1 MIRWFVPGIILL
13 LFNVSFAAEQ
23 PVFVEATGEA
33 HMGEM
38 DTPKEVMARAKRDA
52 QNKAVEMAVGKLIKA
67 HTLVSNSQLA
77 EDLVFASVR
86 GTVEK
91 CDVLHEGW
99 DAKDR
104 NLYRVRLKA
113 LVRPMYPEKG
123 EGLSLKV
130 SLSKSVVKEGDEV
143 KIFYQAN
150 SDCYIYVFSIA
161 ADGSVT
167 LLLPNAV
174 HQENAV
180 ASNRAYE
187 FPPNHSA
194 VRLQAQFLPGH
205 EGSAAEERIKIIAT
219 KKKEDI
225 IRLGFREGMFQV
237 YDSRSTGMISD
248 LVKRLNQLEPA
259 EWAEATAV
267 YKIEK

>member
-1 MIRWFVPGIILL
+1 MNRFFIAGIIFVLAT
-13 LFNVSFAAEQ
+13 VSYAAEQ
-23 PVFVEATGEA
+23 PVLVEATGEA
-33 HMGEM
+33 HLGET
-38 DTPKEVMARAKRDA
+38 DTPKEVMARARRDA

-86 GTVEK
+86 GAVEK

-143 KIFYQAN
+143 SIFYQAN

-174 HQENAV
+174 QQENAV
-180 ASNRAYE
+180 LPDRAYE
-187 FPPNHSA
+187 FPPSHSA
-194 VRLQAQFLPGH
+194 VRLQAQFLPGY
-205 EGSAAEERIKIIAT
+205 EGKAAEERIKIIAT

-225 IRLGFREGMFQV
+225 ICLGFREGMFQV
-237 YDSRSTGMISD
+237 YDSKSTGMISD